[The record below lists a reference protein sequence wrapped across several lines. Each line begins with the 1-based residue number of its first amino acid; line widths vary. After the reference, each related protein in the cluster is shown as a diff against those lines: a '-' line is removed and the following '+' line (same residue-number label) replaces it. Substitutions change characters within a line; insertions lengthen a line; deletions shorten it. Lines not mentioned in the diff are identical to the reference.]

1 MLSHFSAELTHHP
14 PAVPLAAR
22 HALAEVLHSRDG
34 GVAGAQLG
42 VGHGIWRTQIYNVMM
57 RIQPSNLTFLFVH
70 FS

>member
-1 MLSHFSAELTHHP
+1 MLSHFSADLTLHP

-22 HALAEVLHSRDG
+22 HALAEVLHSGDG

-42 VGHGIWRTQIYNVMM
+42 VGHDISQMYTMMM
-57 RIQPSNLTFLFVH
+57 RIQPSNLTVHFFVH